1 MDNLEIEIKMVKVI
15 RKVLSILLIINAVS
29 WFIGHYVSLS
39 AFDIVYTVFILGA
52 GIIFLS
58 GKIETEK
65 ISLRT
70 NDISVFIK
78 WVGMIRG
85 REVIFSEIAK
95 ISLSKTAVVI
105 ERNGMKRLK
114 YNLDSM
120 DPELKKEVYVFFI
133 KVAAEKNLILE
144 RHFER

>member
-1 MDNLEIEIKMVKVI
+1 MDNLEIEIRIVKVI
-15 RKVLSILLIINAVS
+15 RKALSILLIINAVS
-29 WFIGHYVSLS
+29 RFIGHYASLS
-39 AFDIVYTVFILGA
+39 AFDIVYTVLMLGA
-52 GIIFLS
+52 GIIFLL

-70 NDISVFIK
+70 NDTSVFIK

-85 REVIFSEIAK
+85 REVIFTEIAK
-95 ISLSKTAVVI
+95 ISLSKAAVVI

-114 YNLDSM
+114 YDLDSM
-120 DPELKKEVYVFFI
+120 DPELKKKVYVFFI

-144 RHFER
+144 RHFDR

>member
-95 ISLSKTAVVI
+95 ISLSK
-105 ERNGMKRLK
+105 NGCC
-114 YNLDSM
+114 D
-120 DPELKKEVYVFFI
+120 
-133 KVAAEKNLILE
+133 
-144 RHFER
+144 

>member
-1 MDNLEIEIKMVKVI
+1 MNNLEIEIKMVKVI

-29 WFIGHYVSLS
+29 WFIGHYASLT

-52 GIIFLS
+52 GIIFIS

-78 WVGMIRG
+78 WVGFIGEKQLLITDIDR
-85 REVIFSEIAK
+85 ICLKKS
-95 ISLSKTAVVI
+95 VVEI
-105 ERNGMKRLK
+105 ERKGKKRMK

-120 DPELKKEVYVFFI
+120 DTELKKEVYIFFI
-133 KVAAEKNLILE
+133 KLAAEKNLILE
-144 RHFER
+144 RHF